1 MELKT
6 KTRLATPPELT
17 QKPGFDSLSLVNKYT
32 RIIIKVIIILLAMTL
47 LYSLIEFIFIIGK
60 SMVVSTEAFKLSSD
74 PYNRDKLFISQ
85 VQGLIS
91 AVLLLTILIE
101 LINSLVEYLKIGNSN
116 YVMII
121 VEIALIAIA
130 RHILAIDL
138 EHIQPGILLGL
149 SSLIFVLG
157 LFFIIIKWKIKLLSN
172 V

>member
-6 KTRLATPPELT
+6 KTRLATPPEST

-32 RIIIKVIIILLAMTL
+32 RIIIKVIIILLAMIL
-47 LYSLIEFIFIIGK
+47 LYSLIEFIFIIGR
-60 SMVVSTEAFKLSSD
+60 SMFVSTEAFKLSSD

-85 VQGLIS
+85 IQGLIS

-172 V
+172 E